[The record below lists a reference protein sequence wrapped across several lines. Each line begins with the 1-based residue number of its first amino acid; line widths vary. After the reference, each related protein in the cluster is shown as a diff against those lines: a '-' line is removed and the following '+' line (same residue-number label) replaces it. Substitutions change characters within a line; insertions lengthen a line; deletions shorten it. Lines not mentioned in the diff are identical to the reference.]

1 MRRRANGE
9 GSIYKRKDG
18 RWAADIYV
26 TVSGGQR
33 KRKTIPGRKGE
44 SREDVR
50 IRLEKIKEQE
60 RKKIPFSPKK
70 WVLRDWLDH
79 WLTDI
84 VPKNVRR
91 NIVIG
96 YEAYVRI
103 YLKPMLGEKSLE
115 NLSVRDVQAAI
126 DKWHEAG
133 VGIRTIHKVRT
144 ALSSALTRA
153 MREELIFRN
162 VARLVILPKY
172 RPKAKII
179 WTTEQQL
186 KFFDV
191 AKDHR
196 WCIGFLAG
204 FVYGMREG
212 EILGLRW
219 CDIDFQNNIFSV
231 RQQIQRL
238 DGRIQALPL
247 KTESSV
253 RTLPLSN
260 SFKNLL
266 LGKVSQEVV
275 DIYNCFQQ
283 NPEYSLDG
291 LIITSKTGAPIESGN
306 FLRAFYALIKR
317 AGLPKIPFHTSR
329 HIAATT
335 HKNVGTPLCDA
346 QGILGHSDSDIT
358 RMIYQ
363 HGDMDVQRQTIEA
376 TENMLN
382 LNGYTS
388 TDDNCCQKLLSN
400 QDPAINQRIVND
412 KEDAVWGDIKGSDV
426 ELKWYTRR
434 DSNARPSA
442 PQAGLAYLLKTVP
455 APVIKHL
462 WAAMRTQILG
472 AVAVKTAVI
481 LYHDNSVLAEIDQT
495 RLQQYVALYHA
506 CGEILKKSKI
516 SAIL

>member
-1 MRRRANGE
+1 MRRRENGE
-9 GSIYKRKDG
+9 GSIYRRKDG
-18 RWAADIYV
+18 RWAAAVYV
-26 TVSGGQR
+26 TLSDGSK
-33 KRKTIPGRKGE
+33 KRHPIIGRKGE

-60 RKKIPFSPKK
+60 RKNIPFAAKK
-70 WVLRDWLDH
+70 WTVGDWLEH
-79 WLTDI
+79 WISDI
-84 VPKNVRR
+84 VPNNVRR
-91 NIVIG
+91 NTSIG
-96 YEAYVRI
+96 YELHVRLH
-103 YLKPMLGEKSLE
+103 LKPMLGKKSLE

-126 DKWHEAG
+126 DKWHADG
-133 VGIRTIHKVRT
+133 VGIRTIHKLRT

-186 KFFDV
+186 KFFEV

-204 FVYGMREG
+204 FIYGMREG

-219 CDIDFQNNIFSV
+219 NDIDFQNNIFSV

-238 DGRIQALPL
+238 DGRIQARPL

-266 LGKVSQEVV
+266 IEKASQEGV

-317 AGLPKIPFHTSR
+317 AGLPRITFHTSR

-363 HGDMDVQRQTIEA
+363 HGDLDVQRQTIEA

-382 LNGYTS
+382 LNRKFLS
-388 TDDNCCQKLLSN
+388 NNNCCQKLLSN

-412 KEDAVWGDIKGSDV
+412 KEDTVWGDIKGSDV
-426 ELKWYTRR
+426 ELKWCARR
-434 DSNARPSA
+434 DSNARPLA
-442 PQAGLAYLLKTVP
+442 PQADLAYLLNAMPT
-455 APVIKHL
+455 PVIKHL
-462 WAAMRTQILG
+462 CESMRTQILG
-472 AVAVKTAVI
+472 AIAVKTAVI
-481 LYHDNSVLAEIDQT
+481 LHQGDVGFEADYAANILNYK
-495 RLQQYVALYHA
+495 RLHNA
-506 CGEILKKSKI
+506 CSDILEESKI
-516 SAIL
+516 SSNF